1 MNQKAEEIRAM
12 EDGDLLRA
20 LEEAHHE
27 LFNLR
32 FRLATRQQA
41 NTAELSKVRR
51 QIARLKTI
59 AHERETAGA

>member
-1 MNQKAEEIRAM
+1 MNQKAEEIRALDDA
-12 EDGDLLRA
+12 ELLRA

-41 NTAELSKVRR
+41 NTAELAKVRR
-51 QIARLKTI
+51 KIARVMTI
-59 AHERETAGA
+59 ARERELED